1 MLDIDF
7 EVLQK
12 LCKFHQSK
20 ILGLNPERINLVL
33 EDNNKGKKKYKEF
46 KTDGYYVNLID
57 EVTRNAYYSTTHRR
71 YLGLSTKPLN
81 EGGKIILSIEKS
93 DSESGIINDKLII
106 LNGKNPIK
114 YKNNGTELS
123 VNKYLTKEKFFENAI
138 MSDIALD
145 YEYFELAMRMK
156 RDFQELNKKIQFRFK
171 NIDPEIFKR
180 TIVCA

>member
-7 EVLQK
+7 EVLEK

-33 EDNNKGKKKYKEF
+33 LDNDRTKTKYKEF

-57 EVTRNAYYSTTHRR
+57 EVTRNAYYTTTHRR
-71 YLGLSTKPLN
+71 YLGLSSKPLN
-81 EGGKIILSIEKS
+81 EGGKILLSIEKS
-93 DSESGIINDKLII
+93 TSDEGIINNERII

-114 YKNNGTELS
+114 YRNNGTELS

-138 MSDIALD
+138 ISDIALD
-145 YEYFELAMRMK
+145 YEYFELAMRIK
-156 RDFQELNKKIQFRFK
+156 RDFQDMNKKIQFRF
-171 NIDPEIFKR
+171 NDIDPEIFKR
-180 TIVCA
+180 TNV

>member
-7 EVLQK
+7 EVLEK

-33 EDNNKGKKKYKEF
+33 EDNKNGKKKYKEF

-57 EVTRNAYYSTTHRR
+57 HVYYENYSTVHRR
-71 YLGLSTKPLN
+71 YLGLTKKPLN
-81 EGGKIILSIEKS
+81 EGGVVFFSIEKADS
-93 DSESGIINDKLII
+93 DDGIINDKFII

-114 YKNNGTELS
+114 YKNLGTKLS

-156 RDFQELNKKIQFRFK
+156 RDFQDLNKKIQFRF
-171 NIDPEIFKR
+171 NEIDPEIFKR
-180 TIVCA
+180 TIVCS

>member
-7 EVLQK
+7 VVLEK

-33 EDNNKGKKKYKEF
+33 LDNDRTKTKYKEF
-46 KTDGYYVNLID
+46 KTDGYYVNLVD
-57 EVTRNAYYSTTHRR
+57 EVSRNAYYTTSHRR
-71 YLGLSTKPLN
+71 YLGLSLKPLN
-81 EGGKIILSIEKS
+81 EGGKILLKIEKS
-93 DSESGIINDKLII
+93 TSEDGLINDERII
-106 LNGKNPIK
+106 LNGKCPIK
-114 YKNNGTELS
+114 YKNKGTELA

-156 RDFQELNKKIQFRFK
+156 RDFQDMNKRIEFRFK

-180 TIVCA
+180 TIV